1 MQTLQYVVLTDGTHL
16 GPGLA
21 WPQHGKSSGELEMPH
36 CVHCNARKIWSLYR
50 YISYRTA
57 PVLCCVHPN
66 HTSLGEEVKIDMR
79 MKLPVYIGGPYV
91 VAGRPFHGGIP
102 QQVWVCRE
110 ERPWELQGSQAWIV
124 EEVARILGIVD
135 APPPA
140 AVYYNTIWNNNDM
153 VRVCVFVCVCV
164 AGMYGESVVYIFTIP
179 ISSCSIIYEGN
190 LLTSTTIERDTVYVQ
205 QSCNAVL
212 LYTQAKRVGRHSTRD
227 VYQTSTIKFPIKPP
241 TSMYAVL
248 LINAEHHYAY
258 IKYEQIYT
266 TNSYEIPFR
275 IHQM

>member
-50 YISYRTA
+50 YIPYRTA

-66 HTSLGEEVKIDMR
+66 HFTGRRSKNRYENETTSIHRGSVCCGRAAIPWWYSIVGLG
-79 MKLPVYIGGPYV
+79 
-91 VAGRPFHGGIP
+91 
-102 QQVWVCRE
+102 
-110 ERPWELQGSQAWIV
+110 LQGRKA
-124 EEVARILGIVD
+124 LGVTRVIGLDSRGGSTYLGHCGCTSSCSSVLQ
-135 APPPA
+135 
-140 AVYYNTIWNNNDM
+140 YNMNNNDM

-164 AGMYGESVVYIFTIP
+164 AGMYGESVVYICTIP

-241 TSMYAVL
+241 TIMYAVL

-275 IHQM
+275 IRQM